1 MISKKTKIVAT
12 MGPSTNNREVLKK
25 MIQEGMNVCRINFSH
40 GKHQDYKALV
50 EMLRSLDD
58 ELNVHTAI
66 LADLQGPKLRIGD
79 VENGS
84 FSVKKGDEILIGIED
99 VLGNK
104 DRLSITHLDFP
115 TDVEEGEVILIDDGK
130 LQLEILKTDKDKWV
144 TAKFLNDGVVS
155 SKKGVNLPDTKVS
168 IPSLTEKDLKDLQFA
183 LDMDFDWIGLS
194 FVRDPEDV
202 IQLKNIIT
210 AKNKHAR
217 VVAKI
222 EKPEAIKHIK
232 EIIRY
237 SDAIMIARGDL
248 GVEIPMQDVP
258 LVQKRIIRLC
268 KKMAKPTIVA
278 TQMMESMIESPTPTR
293 AEVNDVANAVLDN
306 TDAVMLS
313 AETSVGKY
321 PVETIHAMT
330 QIIKRIEQYKQE
342 KIQPKKNVNYQ
353 NERFITDSICF
364 SSAEL
369 SNKVGAKA
377 IVIMTHSGYSAY
389 RISSMRPNANI
400 FAFTSNKKL
409 LTQLSLVWG
418 VDCKYYD
425 KTVGTDETISDII
438 ERLTEDKDVKKG
450 DLIVN
455 IASMPVKETGMSNMM
470 KLSRV

>member
-1 MISKKTKIVAT
+1 MKKTKIVAT
-12 MGPSTNNREVLKK
+12 MGPSTNDREVLMK
-25 MIQEGMNVCRINFSH
+25 MMKAGMDVCRINFSH
-40 GKHQDYKALV
+40 GKHEDYRALV
-50 EMLRSLDD
+50 NMIRSIDEELDRS
-58 ELNVHTAI
+58 TSI
-66 LADLQGPKLRIGD
+66 LADLQGPKLRIGE

-84 FSVKKGDEILIGIED
+84 FSVKKGDEIFIGVTDIIGTAKK
-99 VLGNK
+99 V
-104 DRLSITHLDFP
+104 SITHLDFP
-115 TDVEEGEVILIDDGK
+115 KDVEKGETILIDDGK
-130 LQLEILKTDKDKWV
+130 LQLEILETDGKELVK
-144 TAKFLNDGVVS
+144 ARFLNDGVVS
-155 SKKGVNLPDTKVS
+155 SRKGVNLPDTKVS
-168 IPSLTEKDLKDLQFA
+168 IPSLTEKDLEDLEFA
-183 LDMDFDWIGLS
+183 LEMDFDWIGLS
-194 FVRDPEDV
+194 FVREPKDV
-202 IQLKNIIT
+202 IDLKNIID

-222 EKPEAIKHIK
+222 EKPEAVKHIK

-237 SDAIMIARGDL
+237 TDAVMIARGDL

-258 LVQKRIIRLC
+258 IVQKRIIKLC

-321 PVETIHAMT
+321 PIDTVKAMT
-330 QIIKRIEQYKQE
+330 KIITRIEQYELRIKT
-342 KIQPKKNVNYQ
+342 KANINYQ

-364 SSAEL
+364 SSTEL

-400 FAFTSNKKL
+400 YAFTKNKRL

-418 VDCKYYD
+418 VECKYYD
-425 KTVGTDETISDII
+425 RNVGTDETIVDIKK
-438 ERLTEDKDVKKG
+438 RLIKDGNVKRG
-450 DLIVN
+450 DLLIN
-455 IASMPVKETGMSNMM
+455 IASMPAKDAGMSNML

>member
-1 MISKKTKIVAT
+1 MRAKKTKIVAT
-12 MGPSTNNREVLKK
+12 MGPSTNDRKVLMK
-25 MIQEGMNVCRINFSH
+25 MMNAGMDVCRINFSH
-40 GKHQDYKALV
+40 GKHEDYKKLV
-50 EMLRSLDD
+50 EMIRSLDL
-58 ELNVHTAI
+58 ELNRSTSL

-79 VENGS
+79 VANNS
-84 FSVKKGDEILIGIED
+84 FEVKKGDEILIGVED
-99 VLGNK
+99 ILGTAEK
-104 DRLSITHLDFP
+104 VSITHLDFP
-115 TDVEEGEVILIDDGK
+115 KDVVAGEMILINDGK
-130 LQLEILKTDKDKWV
+130 LQLEILETDGKALVK
-144 TAKFLNDGVVS
+144 ARFLNDGVVS
-155 SKKGVNLPDTKVS
+155 SRKGVNLPDTKVS
-168 IPSLTEKDLKDLQFA
+168 IPSLTEKDLEDLEFA
-183 LDMDFDWIGLS
+183 LDNDFDWIGLS
-194 FVRDPEDV
+194 FVREPQDV
-202 IQLKNIIT
+202 IELKNIID

-222 EKPEAIKHIK
+222 EKPEAVRHIK
-232 EIIRY
+232 EIVRY

-258 LVQKRIIRLC
+258 IVQKRIIKLC

-321 PVETIHAMT
+321 PIETVKAMSK
-330 QIIKRIEQYKQE
+330 IICRIEQYE
-342 KIQPKKNVNYQ
+342 LKIKTKANINYQ

-364 SSAEL
+364 SSTEL

-400 FAFTSNKKL
+400 YAFTSNKKL

-418 VDCKYYD
+418 VDCKFYD
-425 KTVGTDETISDII
+425 RNVGTDETIVDIKK
-438 ERLTEDKDVKKG
+438 RLINDGEVKRG
-450 DLIVN
+450 DLLIN
-455 IASMPVKETGMSNMM
+455 IASMPAKDAGMSNML
-470 KLSRV
+470 KLSRI

>member
-1 MISKKTKIVAT
+1 MIKKKTKIVAT
-12 MGPSTNNREVLKK
+12 MGPSTNNREVLKR
-25 MIQEGMNVCRINFSH
+25 MIQVGMNVCRINFSH
-40 GKHQDYKALV
+40 GKHQDYKLLV
-50 EMLRSLDD
+50 EMLRSIDE

-66 LADLQGPKLRIGD
+66 LADLQGPKLRIGE

-84 FSVKKGDEILIGIED
+84 FSVKKGDEILFGIED
-99 VLGNK
+99 LIGNK

-115 TDVEEGEVILIDDGK
+115 KDVEVGEVILIDDGK
-130 LQLEILKTDKDKWV
+130 LKLEILTTDNDKWV
-144 TAKFLNDGVVS
+144 TAKFLNDGIVS
-155 SKKGVNLPDTKVS
+155 SRKGVNLPDTKVS

-194 FVRDPEDV
+194 FVREPEDV
-202 IQLKNIIT
+202 IQLKNLIS

-293 AEVNDVANAVLDN
+293 AEVNDVANAVLDG

-321 PVETIHAMT
+321 PVETVLAMS
-330 QIIKRIEQYKQE
+330 QIITRIEEYKQE
-342 KIQPKKNVNYQ
+342 KIETKKNVNYQ

-364 SSAEL
+364 STAEL
-369 SNKVGAKA
+369 SDKVAAKA

-389 RISSMRPNANI
+389 RISSMRPKANI
-400 FAFTSNKKL
+400 FAFTSNRKL

-418 VDCKYYD
+418 VECKYYD
-425 KTVGTDETISDII
+425 RTVSTDETIFDII
-438 ERLTEDKDVKKG
+438 ERLTKDNDVKKG

>member
-1 MISKKTKIVAT
+1 MIKKKTKIVAT
-12 MGPSTNNREVLKK
+12 MGPSTQNREVLKK
-25 MIQEGMNVCRINFSH
+25 MVLAGMNVCRINFSH
-40 GKHQDYKALV
+40 GEHKDHMLLV
-50 EMLRSLDD
+50 EMIRSIDD
-58 ELNVHTAI
+58 ELNIHTAI

-84 FSVKKGDEILIGIED
+84 FFVKTGDEILIGVED
-99 VLGNK
+99 VLGT
-104 DRLSITHLDFP
+104 REMLSITHLDFP
-115 TDVEEGEVILIDDGK
+115 KDVKKGEVILINDGK
-130 LQLEILKTDKDKWV
+130 LQLKILETDGKKLV
-144 TAKFLNDGVVS
+144 KAKFLNDGEIS
-155 SKKGVNLPDTKVS
+155 SRKGVNLPDTKVS
-168 IPSLTEKDLKDLQFA
+168 IPSLTEKDLIDLKFA
-183 LDMDFDWIGLS
+183 LDNNFDWIGLS
-194 FVRDPEDV
+194 FVRDPQDV
-202 IQLKNIIT
+202 IDLKNIID

-217 VVAKI
+217 VIAKI
-222 EKPEAIKHIK
+222 EKPEAVRQIK

-258 LVQKRIIRLC
+258 IVQKRIIKLC

-321 PVETIHAMT
+321 PVETVKAMT
-330 QIIKRIEQYKQE
+330 KIISRIEQYE
-342 KIQPKKNVNYQ
+342 LKIKTKAVANYQ

-369 SNKVGAKA
+369 SNKVAAKA

-400 FAFTSNKKL
+400 FAFTSNKRL
-409 LTQLSLVWG
+409 LTQLNLVWG
-418 VDCKYYD
+418 VDCKYYNR
-425 KTVGTDETISDII
+425 TVSTDETITDIR
-438 ERLTEDKDVKKG
+438 ERLTADQDVKRG

-455 IASMPVKETGMSNMM
+455 IASMPVSDAGMSNMM

>member
-1 MISKKTKIVAT
+1 MTSKKTKIVAT

-50 EMLRSLDD
+50 EMLRSIDD

-99 VLGNK
+99 LLGNK
-104 DRLSITHLDFP
+104 EQLSITHLDFP
-115 TDVEEGEVILIDDGK
+115 KDVEEGEVILIDDGK

-144 TAKFLNDGVVS
+144 TAKFLNDGIVS

-183 LDMDFDWIGLS
+183 LDLDFDWIGLS

-321 PVETIHAMT
+321 PVETIHAMS

-342 KIQPKKNVNYQ
+342 KIQPKKNLNYQ

-369 SNKVGAKA
+369 SNKVAAKA

-438 ERLTEDKDVKKG
+438 QRLTEDNDVKKG